1 MMRAARFAVAAALL
15 ALPLTMLGAS
25 AATASASA
33 HHGRTPHQ
41 GVNDFRFASFDADY
55 YLATDANGRSS
66 LTTVE
71 TFVAQFPDFDQN
83 HGMARAIPNEY
94 QGAPTDLSIV
104 SITDETGTARP
115 YTVETDGNGNTV
127 VTSAADH
134 YVHGAQTYVFT
145 YTQHNVTRFFQDTND
160 DEFYWDTNGTGWA
173 QPFGTVTARVHVDS
187 SSTSALT
194 GSAACYQGAAGSTDT
209 CELSKSTEK
218 TASGA
223 AGTLFTVTASNI
235 QPYSNVTVSIGFAP
249 HTFVPRDDS
258 YFASPFGVFQL
269 LAVLAA
275 IGVFIW
281 ALVLRFSA
289 LSDGKGRPTIIAEYT
304 PPKGLDVVTA
314 AVILKKTTRAAAAE
328 FVDLA
333 VRGKI
338 RIIETPKQGWFASGS
353 TYMLELVDATGL
365 AGPDHDFADA
375 LFGYQLVPG
384 TGYLMDSKDT
394 RLSEKVR
401 AIIQSTTKA
410 TTTRGLRKPSAGFR
424 VAVPSLL
431 AIASGIGAVVFGF
444 TLLGGSIGG
453 GLPFLLIIPA
463 VILGLAVLGMLSRK
477 PLSDA
482 GAELRDHL
490 TGLELYIRLAEADR
504 LRMLQ
509 SPTGAEKEAVS
520 NTDPRQVV
528 DIYEKLLPYA
538 VLFSLEREWAT
549 ELGKYYTDS
558 PPDWYGGTGAFNAAL
573 FASGISSMST
583 SVASSY
589 SGSVSSGSG
598 GSGGGGSSGG
608 GGGGGG
614 GGGV

>member
-1 MMRAARFAVAAALL
+1 MMRAARFATAAVLL
-15 ALPLTMLGAS
+15 ALPFSMSGAS
-25 AATASASA
+25 AASASTYDGA
-33 HHGRTPHQ
+33 IAHQ
-41 GVNDFRFASFDADY
+41 GVNDFQFASFDADY
-55 YLATDANGRSS
+55 YLSTDANGRSS
-66 LTTVE
+66 LKTVE
-71 TFVAQFPDFDQN
+71 TFVAQFPDVDQN
-83 HGMARAIPNEY
+83 HGMARAIPTEY
-94 QGAPTDLSIV
+94 QGAPSDLSIV
-104 SITDETGTARP
+104 SVTDETGTARP
-115 YTVETDGNGNTV
+115 YTVVTDGNGNTV

-134 YVHGAQTYVFT
+134 YVHGSQTYVFT
-145 YTQHNVTRFFQDTND
+145 YTQHNVTRFFPDTND

-187 SSTSALT
+187 SIASALT
-194 GSAACYQGAAGSTDT
+194 GKAACYRGAEGSTDT
-209 CELSKSTEK
+209 CELSKAAEET
-218 TASGA
+218 A
-223 AGTLFTVTASNI
+223 AGIAGTVITATASNI

-258 YFASPFGVFQL
+258 YFASPFGVFQV

-275 IGVFIW
+275 IGAFIW
-281 ALVLRFSA
+281 ALVLRFTA
-289 LSDGKGRPTIIAEYT
+289 LADGKGRPTIIAEYT
-304 PPKGLDVVTA
+304 PPAGLDVVTA

-338 RIIETPKQGWFASGS
+338 RIIETPKQGSFASGS
-353 TYMLELVDATGL
+353 TYLLELVDPTGL
-365 AGPDHDFADA
+365 VEPDRAFADA

-394 RLSEKVR
+394 HLSEKIR

-410 TTTRGLRKPSAGFR
+410 AKTQWLRKPSAGFR
-424 VAVPSLL
+424 IAVPSLL
-431 AIASGIGAVVFGF
+431 AIASGIGSAVFGF
-444 TLLGGSIGG
+444 TLLGGSSGG
-453 GLPFLLIIPA
+453 GLPFLLIVPP
-463 VILGLAVLGMLSRK
+463 VILGFAVLGMLSRK

-490 TGLELYIRLAEADR
+490 IGLEIYIRLAEADR

-520 NTDPRQVV
+520 STDPRQVV

-549 ELGKYYTDS
+549 ELAKYYTDD
-558 PPDWYGGTGAFNAAL
+558 PPHWYGGTGAFNAAL

-583 SVASSY
+583 SAASSY